1 MIKRRITSNITGTL
15 RDFPVVGILGARQVG
30 KTTLAKMIKE
40 TSLKN
45 ALYLDLEKTSDL
57 QRLSDPQLYLEK
69 YSDRLVIID
78 EIQRKP
84 ELFPLIRSLVDSK
97 SRNGRFLI
105 LGSASPDLSRQS
117 SESLAGRVCYHQ
129 LTGFLLSEVSGTEQ
143 QKTFEKLWLRGGFPR
158 SFLAKSDETSFT
170 WRENFIRTHLERD
183 IPGLGISI
191 PASMLLRFWQMLS
204 HCHGQLWNASKIAN
218 SLGISPPS
226 ARKYLDLLQD
236 TFMIRQIQ
244 PYFTNIKK
252 RLVKSPKIYIRDS
265 GLLHYLLGIPD
276 LDSLLGHPSA
286 GASWEGCLIEQITAL
301 IPKHWKAN
309 FYRTAAGAEIDLV
322 LQPTQLKPPIA
333 VEFKYSLSPKLTKS
347 FWNAFEDLRP
357 RKAYV
362 IYPGD
367 ESYPLAE
374 NVSTLPLSQLH
385 NIVK

>member
-1 MIKRRITSNITGTL
+1 MIKRSITNDIKGTL

-30 KTTLAKMIKE
+30 KTTLAKMMKE
-40 TSLKN
+40 TGLKN

-57 QRLSDPQLYLEK
+57 QKLSDPQLYLEK

-97 SRNGRFLI
+97 TRNGRFLI

-117 SESLAGRVCYHQ
+117 SESLAGRICYHQ
-129 LTGFLLSEVSGTEQ
+129 LTGFLLSEVCGAKT

-226 ARKYLDLLQD
+226 ARKYLDILQD
-236 TFMIRQIQ
+236 TFMVRQLQ
-244 PYFTNIKK
+244 PYYTNVKK
-252 RLVKSPKIYIRDS
+252 RLVKSPKVYIRDS
-265 GLLHYLLGIPD
+265 GLLHYLLGIGE
-276 LDSLLGHPSA
+276 LDSLIGHPSA
-286 GASWEGCLIEQITAL
+286 GASWEGWLIEQIMAL
-301 IPKHWKAN
+301 IPKHWTVN

-322 LQPTQLKPPIA
+322 LLPTQLKPPIA
-333 VEFKYSLSPKLTKS
+333 VEFKYSLAPKPTKS
-347 FWNAFEDLRP
+347 FWNAFEDLKP
-357 RKAYV
+357 QKAYV

-374 NVSTLPLSQLH
+374 NVSTLPVSQLH
-385 NIVK
+385 NIVA

>member
-1 MIKRRITSNITGTL
+1 MIKRRITNDIIETL

-30 KTTLAKMIKE
+30 KTTLAKIIKE
-40 TSLKN
+40 TSWEN
-45 ALYLDLEKTSDL
+45 ALYLDLEKMSDL
-57 QRLSDPQLYLEK
+57 QKLSDPELYLEK
-69 YSDRLVIID
+69 HSDSLVIID

-97 SRNGRFLI
+97 FRNGRFLI
-105 LGSASPDLSRQS
+105 LGSASPNLSRQS
-117 SESLAGRVCYHQ
+117 SESLAGRICYHQ
-129 LTGFLLSEVSGTEQ
+129 LTGFLLSEVGGTEQ
-143 QKTFEKLWLRGGFPR
+143 QKSFEKLWLRGEFPR
-158 SFLAKSDETSFT
+158 SFLAKSDEMSFT

-226 ARKYLDLLQD
+226 ARKYLDILQD

-244 PYFTNIKK
+244 PYYTNIKK
-252 RLVKSPKIYIRDS
+252 RLVKSPKVYIRDS
-265 GLLHYLLGIPD
+265 GLLHYLLGIPE

-286 GASWEGCLIEQITAL
+286 GASWEGWLIEQIMAL
-301 IPKHWKAN
+301 IPKHWTAN

-333 VEFKYSLSPKLTKS
+333 VEFKYSLAPKLTKS
-347 FWNAFEDLRP
+347 FWNAFEDLKP
-357 RKAYV
+357 QKAYV

-367 ESYPLAE
+367 ESYPLAK
-374 NVSTLPLSQLH
+374 NVSTLPVSQLH
-385 NIVK
+385 NIVE